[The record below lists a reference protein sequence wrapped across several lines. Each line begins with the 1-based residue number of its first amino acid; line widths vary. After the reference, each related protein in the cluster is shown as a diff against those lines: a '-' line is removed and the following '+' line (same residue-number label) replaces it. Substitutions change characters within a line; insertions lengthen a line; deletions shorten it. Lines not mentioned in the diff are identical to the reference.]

1 MYTLAALLNSP
12 NIQKKK
18 QPLFVKDGDDIVIQK
33 SSSNPA
39 DGIRTSVYKH
49 FTSKMRVV
57 VCRTSSPIYN
67 LNIYVPTVAPN
78 NKGLPHTLEHLVFCG
93 SKRHPTRGFIDVL
106 AAYNYS
112 IGTNAWTTDDYT
124 CYTLDAA
131 AEDAVAN
138 VLPAFLDHVLNPL
151 LLDDYFVT
159 EVYHCD
165 EAGKE
170 QGVVFS
176 EMGST
181 ENSESSLGS
190 YHLQKLVYNPS
201 ATYANYSIG
210 KTRDIATLTNKEI
223 IDYHYKYYDAN
234 NITVVLTGAFSDDFE
249 KKYLQ
254 TIPSDIVKSY
264 GCNSRAPMDCSPP
277 SDGSP
282 RHETVRFPSSD
293 TSSGSFRFGWQGPK
307 HGDVETRIA
316 LEIMMEYLAGTSS
329 SPLKLRFVER
339 PSPLASS
346 LRTKVDDYI
355 VSMLSISLIGVPYT
369 GHDGISANGDA
380 MGDQDIPRLYEEDY
394 FKNLLL
400 NELDQIYK
408 TRFNGDAHALENA
421 AKRRSDEIALAF
433 EKDPDEALQDTLRSD
448 IVASHFSPESQGK
461 FRIGL
466 RAKQFDIAVKLSKMP
481 VEYWLDLLK
490 KWLIDGTVYSVAMVP
505 DLELGPKLEAER
517 KKIERAN
524 VAKIFNMEAY
534 TKHIKKTVEANNACV
549 SDDMK
554 KNMPLPD
561 PTKPSVLP
569 HTQSLVVLDKAIG
582 PVTAVQTIN
591 ADSGFVEAKIQIPIG
606 DIPKELRAYL
616 VLFQDVLLDTDL
628 VLPAGVVYDNDKEAL
643 KNEKRVQY
651 SEFASKMADLVTS
664 RNSCVGQGVEPFL
677 CKGLD
682 SIFVVGFSAPY
693 KNYMLA
699 LRWTV
704 QGILFSEF
712 TPERILTC
720 AQNLLTSIASK
731 KRSADS
737 ILLTVESHFTDVLPG
752 NEQLSNKRHMSFLA
766 QEAVLTNIIKDAK
779 SGKVDEIIVKLKDIQ
794 NILVRATG
802 GFMALSLPSRENSKL
817 YIDALENE
825 WKMCYDQYAKG
836 NNDNDGLAPS
846 VDANAVNKLPFPI
859 AYNSRFPDMKPPLLI
874 HVPVDSLQ
882 SSASLFSMK
891 LDDIPFYPTGKRS
904 FNEELADLISLDYF
918 ALKMLASLM
927 ARIDGPL
934 DNAVRSKGYSYGA
947 SAFITEWPKVF
958 SLWIYQA
965 SDIVKAIGAIN
976 RLFVDMLKDWG
987 SYVSDHDIN
996 LARSVAKYQSVTDQS
1011 TPKKVLVQSISN
1023 SINGFS
1029 STEQYNT
1036 WCNTHIAAVKMSD
1049 LRRVFKKYMLNF
1061 VDPNWPMLR
1070 LVVTTLDT
1078 EVPARLGS
1086 YEKKTLK
1093 EISATYK
1100 TDY

>member
-1 MYTLAALLNSP
+1 
-12 NIQKKK
+12 
-18 QPLFVKDGDDIVIQK
+18 
-33 SSSNPA
+33 
-39 DGIRTSVYKH
+39 
-49 FTSKMRVV
+49 MRVV
-57 VCRTSSPIYN
+57 VCRTSSPIYS
-67 LNIYVPTVAPN
+67 LSIYVPTVAPN

-93 SKRHPTRGFIDVL
+93 SKRHPIRGYIDVL

-112 IGTNAWTTDDYT
+112 IGTNACTTDDYT

-138 VLPAFLDHVLNPL
+138 VLPVFLDHVLNPL
-151 LLDDYFVT
+151 LLDDYFIT

-165 EAGKE
+165 ETGKE

-181 ENSESSLGS
+181 ENTESCLAE

-201 ATYANYSIG
+201 ATYANDSGG

-249 KKYLQ
+249 EKYLQ

-277 SDGSP
+277 GDGSP
-282 RHETVRFPSSD
+282 RHETVRFPSSG

-329 SPLKLRFVER
+329 SPLNLRFVER

-346 LRTKVDDYI
+346 LCTEVDDYI
-355 VSMLSISLIGVPYT
+355 VSMLSVSLLGVPYT
-369 GHDGISANGDA
+369 DQEGGQGNGDA
-380 MGDQDIPRLYEEDY
+380 MADQDIPHLYEEGY

-408 TRFNGDAHALENA
+408 TRFYGNAHALENA
-421 AKRRSDEIALAF
+421 AKRRSDEMALGF
-433 EKDPDEALQDTLRSD
+433 ENNPDEALQKTLRSD

-466 RAKQFDIAVKLSKMP
+466 RAKQFDIAVKLSQMP

-490 KWLIDGTVYSVAMVP
+490 KWFIDGTVYSVAMVP

-517 KKIERAN
+517 KTRERVN
-524 VAKIFNMEAY
+524 VAKIYNMEAY
-534 TKHIKKTVEANNACV
+534 VNRIKKAVDANNACV
-549 SDDMK
+549 FDYMK
-554 KNMPLPD
+554 RGIPLPD
-561 PTKPSVLP
+561 PTKSSVLP
-569 HTQSLVVLDKAIG
+569 HTQSLVVLNRTIG
-582 PVTAVQTIN
+582 PVTAVQTVN
-591 ADSGFVEAKIQIPIG
+591 ADSGFVEAQIQIPIG
-606 DIPKELRAYL
+606 DIPEELRAYL
-616 VLFQDVLLDTDL
+616 VLFQDVLLDTNL
-628 VLPAGVVYDNDKEAL
+628 VLPAGVVYDNDKESL
-643 KNEKRVQY
+643 KNEKRIQY
-651 SEFASKMADLVTS
+651 LEFASKMTDLVTS
-664 RNSCVGQGVEPFL
+664 RNACVGQDSEPFL
-677 CKGLD
+677 CRGLD
-682 SIFVVGFSAPY
+682 SFFVVDFSATCN
-693 KNYMLA
+693 NYLLA

-712 TPERILTC
+712 TLERILTC
-720 AQNLLTSIASK
+720 AQNLLTSIASEK
-731 KRSADS
+731 ISPDS

-766 QEAVLTNIIKDAK
+766 QEAVLTNIIEKAK
-779 SGKVDEIIVKLKDIQ
+779 SGKVDEVVRKLKDIQ
-794 NILVRATG
+794 NILARATD
-802 GFMALSLPSRENSKL
+802 GFMALSLPSKENSKQ
-817 YIDALENE
+817 YIDAFENE
-825 WKMCYDQYAKG
+825 WKMCYDQYAKV
-836 NNDNDGLAPS
+836 NNDIDGLVPS
-846 VDANAVNKLPFPI
+846 VDVNVINKSPFPI
-859 AYNSRFPDMKPPLLI
+859 AYNSRFPDTKPPLLI

-891 LDDIPFYPTGKRS
+891 LDDIPFHPTGKRS
-904 FNEELADLISLDYF
+904 FNDELTDLISLDYF
-918 ALKMLASLM
+918 ALKMLTLLM
-927 ARIDGPL
+927 SRIDGPL

-947 SAFITEWPKVF
+947 SAFIRERPNVLL
-958 SLWIYQA
+958 LWIYQA
-965 SDIVKAIGAIN
+965 SDIIKAIGAVN
-976 RLFVDMLKDWG
+976 RLFMDILKDWG
-987 SYVSDHDIN
+987 SFISDHDIQ
-996 LARSVAKYQSVTDQS
+996 LARSVAKYQSVADQS
-1011 TPKKVLVQSISN
+1011 TPKLVLEQSISN

-1036 WCNTHIAAVKMSD
+1036 WCNTHIAAVKISD

-1061 VDPNWPMLR
+1061 VDSHWPMLR
-1070 LVVTTLDT
+1070 LVVTTLET
-1078 EVPARLGS
+1078 EMPARLGP

-1093 EISATYK
+1093 EISATYQ
-1100 TDY
+1100 TDH

>member
-1 MYTLAALLNSP
+1 MTTLAALPSP
-12 NIQKKK
+12 ARIHKKK

-33 SSSNPA
+33 SSSSSPG

-93 SKRHPTRGFIDVL
+93 SKRHPTRGYIDVL

-112 IGTNAWTTDDYT
+112 IGTNACTTDDYT

-138 VLPAFLDHVLNPL
+138 VLPVFLDHVLSPL

-165 EAGKE
+165 ETGKE

-176 EMGST
+176 EKGST
-181 ENSESSLGS
+181 ENTESSLAE

-201 ATYANYSIG
+201 ATYASDSGG

-249 KKYLQ
+249 EKYLQ

-277 SDGSP
+277 GDGSP

-293 TSSGSFRFGWQGPK
+293 TSSGSFRSGWQGPK

-329 SPLKLRFVER
+329 SPLNLRFVER

-346 LRTKVDDYI
+346 LCTEVDDYI
-355 VSMLSISLIGVPYT
+355 VSMLSVSLLGVPYT
-369 GHDGISANGDA
+369 DQEGSQGNGDGMA
-380 MGDQDIPRLYEEDY
+380 DQDIPHLYEEGY

-408 TRFNGDAHALENA
+408 TRFHGDAHALENA
-421 AKRRSDEIALAF
+421 AKRRSDEMALGF
-433 EKDPDEALQDTLRSD
+433 ENNPDEALQKTLRSD

-466 RAKQFDIAVKLSKMP
+466 RAKQFDIAVKLSQMP

-490 KWLIDGTVYSVAMVP
+490 KWFIDRAVYSVAMVP
-505 DLELGPKLEAER
+505 DLELGPKLETE
-517 KKIERAN
+517 
-524 VAKIFNMEAY
+524 
-534 TKHIKKTVEANNACV
+534 
-549 SDDMK
+549 
-554 KNMPLPD
+554 L
-561 PTKPSVLP
+561 
-569 HTQSLVVLDKAIG
+569 LDRAIG
-582 PVTAVQTIN
+582 PVTAVQTVN
-591 ADSGFVEAKIQIPIG
+591 ADSGFVEAQIQIPIG
-606 DIPKELRAYL
+606 DIPDELRAYL
-616 VLFQDVLLDTDL
+616 VLFQDVLLDADL
-628 VLPAGVVYDNDKEAL
+628 VLPAGVVYDNDKESL
-643 KNEKRVQY
+643 KNEKRIQY
-651 SEFASKMADLVTS
+651 LEFASKMADLVTS
-664 RNSCVGQGVEPFL
+664 RNACVGQGSEPFL
-677 CKGLD
+677 CRGLD
-682 SIFVVGFSAPY
+682 SIFVVGFSAPF
-693 KNYMLA
+693 KNYLLA

-720 AQNLLTSIASK
+720 AQNLLTSIASEK
-731 KRSADS
+731 ISPDS
-737 ILLTVESHFTDVLPG
+737 ILLTVGPHFTDVLPG

-766 QEAVLTNIIKDAK
+766 QEAVLTNIIEEAK
-779 SGKVDEIIVKLKDIQ
+779 SGKVDEVVRKLKDIQ
-794 NILVRATG
+794 NILARATG
-802 GFMALSLPSRENSKL
+802 GFMALSLPSRENSKP
-817 YIDALENE
+817 YIDAFENE
-825 WKMCYDQYAKG
+825 WKMCYDQYAKV
-836 NNDNDGLAPS
+836 NNDIDGLAPS
-846 VDANAVNKLPFPI
+846 VDVNVINKSPFPI

-882 SSASLFSMK
+882 SSASLFSLK
-891 LDDIPFYPTGKRS
+891 LDDIPFHPTGKRS
-904 FNEELADLISLDYF
+904 FNDELTDLISLDYF
-918 ALKMLASLM
+918 ALKMLTLLM
-927 ARIDGPL
+927 SRIDGPL

-947 SAFITEWPKVF
+947 SAFIRERPNVL

-976 RLFVDMLKDWG
+976 RLFMDMLKDWG
-987 SYVSDHDIN
+987 SFISDHDIH
-996 LARSVAKYQSVTDQS
+996 LARSVAKYQSVADQS
-1011 TPKKVLVQSISN
+1011 TPKLVLEQSISN

-1029 STEQYNT
+1029 STEQHNT
-1036 WCNTHIAAVKMSD
+1036 WCNTHIAAVKISD

-1061 VDPNWPMLR
+1061 VDSHWPMLR

-1078 EVPARLGS
+1078 EMPARLGP